1 MEGTA
6 PEPRVT
12 PAGKPSQPEP
22 GSSQPVGQAPEI
34 PDGAG
39 PAAVTF
45 VTTEH
50 FVLQGQRSA
59 TIAESNGRASIF
71 LGAVSGGLI
80 ALGFIGQSAHL
91 GTAFYAFGLVLLP
104 TLAFVGLTTFYRVF
118 QAGLEDVHYAQRTA
132 RLRAFYFDAA
142 PEVERYLLSLPP
154 GERLEAQGIWASR
167 AQKYLTMA
175 GTVAVITATLA
186 GSAAGLLAAVL
197 SSHSPWAA
205 FPAGAVTGTATFAAL
220 IRYLDTQIETA
231 RQTMQPDPATPKAGD
246 AGDPHPGQ
254 RKGSNPP
261 L

>member
-1 MEGTA
+1 
-6 PEPRVT
+6 
-12 PAGKPSQPEP
+12 
-22 GSSQPVGQAPEI
+22 
-34 PDGAG
+34 
-39 PAAVTF
+39 VTF

-80 ALGFIGQSAHL
+80 ALGFIAQASHL
-91 GTAFYAFGLVLLP
+91 GTAFYAFGLILLP

-118 QAGLEDVHYAQRTA
+118 QAGLEDVRYAQRTA
-132 RLRAFYFDAA
+132 QLRAFYFDAA
-142 PEVERYLLSLPP
+142 PEVERYLLSVPP

-175 GTVAVITATLA
+175 GTVAVITAILA

-197 SSHSPWAA
+197 FSHSPWAA

-220 IRYLDTQIETA
+220 ARYLDTQIETA
-231 RQTMQPDPATPKAGD
+231 RRTMLPDRATPN
-246 AGDPHPGQ
+246 AGDPGDPPQ
-254 RKGSNPP
+254 RRKAATPALPQQSPVTAFPP
-261 L
+261 PMQRAARSACKALHSPRTSGRAS